1 MIASGVGSAG
11 VVAEYG
17 ALIANTPPTILTDV
31 TRYTVK
37 STDGAILSNCASELI
52 LTLPN
57 AATCSGR
64 TLSITA
70 CTLMAISSAN
80 ADVYPIG
87 VVVLMNSTIIP
98 AGNQGKWVVLQS
110 NGVGWLTIAAG

>member
-1 MIASGVGSAG
+1 
-11 VVAEYG
+11 
-17 ALIANTPPTILTDV
+17 
-31 TRYTVK
+31 
-37 STDGAILSNCASELI
+37 
-52 LTLPN
+52 
-57 AATCSGR
+57 
-64 TLSITA
+64 
-70 CTLMAISSAN
+70 MAISSAN